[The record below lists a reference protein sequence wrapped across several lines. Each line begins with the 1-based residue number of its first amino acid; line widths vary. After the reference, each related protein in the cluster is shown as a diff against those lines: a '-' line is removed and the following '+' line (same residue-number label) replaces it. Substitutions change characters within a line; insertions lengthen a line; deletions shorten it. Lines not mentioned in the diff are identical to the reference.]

1 MLPQDPFIL
10 LSLVNTALR
19 DQFPSLEDFCA
30 YHQLSPE
37 ELTARLEAVGF
48 HYDPAQNQFR

>member
-1 MLPQDPFIL
+1 MLPQDPLIL

-30 YHQLSPE
+30 HHQLSPE